1 MSCAESRLS
10 FANSAAGSGGIVE
23 ASILPMTDG
32 DLPAVIELW
41 SQTAG
46 VGLNESDTIEQVRAY
61 LVRNPG
67 LSLVAKVGS
76 QIVAAVLCG
85 YDGRRGCLYHLA
97 VLPSHRNQGL
107 GRQLVSSCLASL
119 AELGIL
125 RCNIFVY
132 ADNEAGHQFWNRCGW
147 SMRED
152 LRVLQCRT
160 GGGMKT

>member
-1 MSCAESRLS
+1 
-10 FANSAAGSGGIVE
+10 VE
-23 ASILPMTDG
+23 ASILPMTEA
-32 DLPAVIELW
+32 DLPSVIELW
-41 SQTAG
+41 SETAG

-67 LSLVAKVGS
+67 LSLVAKIDRRVVG
-76 QIVAAVLCG
+76 AVMCG

-107 GRQLVSSCLASL
+107 GRGMVARCLASL

-132 ADNEAGHQFWNRCGW
+132 ADNEAGHRFWNRCGW
-147 SMRED
+147 SKRED
-152 LRVLQCRT
+152 LRVLQC
-160 GGGMKT
+160 KTR